1 MIVFL
6 GLPKT
11 GSSWIYANLKYNVP
25 VDQNR
30 PKEPHVFN
38 KQYYFLEE
46 DISHTFDFTTQ
57 NWSMDSGLAKQLD
70 QYVEKYFYLARN
82 PLHLIRSWHDWANT
96 HQSFEQTQLTSQFSR
111 LCDIGSILERWYH
124 LVGKDKIVVDIYENL
139 KKDQEQ
145 FFRKT
150 CKKLSISVDVIHKS
164 HYINKSVIVTKKP
177 VFTES
182 FLHQAVYETKKFEE
196 ITGINTGYL
205 NEIYKEIEC
214 LK

>member
-11 GSSWIYANLKYNVP
+11 GSTWIYDNLKCNVP
-25 VDQNR
+25 IDHNR
-30 PKEPHVFN
+30 PKEPHVFDN
-38 KQYYFLEE
+38 QYYFDKE
-46 DISHTFDFTTQ
+46 DTTHTFDFTTQ

-82 PLHLIRSWHDWANT
+82 PIHLISSWHNWTNQ
-96 HQSFEQTQLTSQFSR
+96 HQCFKQTQLTAQFSR

-124 LVGKDKIVVDIYENL
+124 LVGEDKIVVDIYENL
-139 KKDQEQ
+139 KKDQAQ
-145 FFRKT
+145 FFKQI
-150 CKKLSISVDVIHKS
+150 CKKLSISVDTVHKS
-164 HYINKSVIVTKKP
+164 HYINKSAYVTEKP
-177 VFTES
+177 MFTES